1 MVNHIRVHRA
11 NAQPL
16 VEYPVLAGQA
26 TTPSPNTNANTAT
39 GTGTPDGPSGTAK
52 TSSGAAATPT
62 GNTSAAPNPSTST
75 ATGTTSS
82 TTDGGLLGGLLS
94 TQITL
99 GSSSSTTS
107 TAISTSPVTTPTS
120 GPAQITSVAA
130 QSGSPS
136 LVSTIFQT
144 LSPSSSS
151 SPAPPPSTSNPD
163 AGPIAG
169 GVIGGLFAVAA
180 LGMFI
185 SFLLR
190 RRRRKQI
197 DKEILGA
204 DIFGGS
210 GYRSSTILLDEAK
223 GGTDSDKFI
232 PRPPS
237 MIERRVGTPGN
248 SDPVKFAGAPYGAPA
263 TFGSGGYNDSNAY
276 GAPAPGYPPQP
287 MQRGYYPQGQQ
298 QPPHSSHNAHFQQV
312 GYNQAYAYNQPQGG
326 PQVPSRAHTPQVPG
340 HHHMAAQPPCPPPAH
355 ELPNPFG
362 ARSDAGHG
370 GHNGSVESAGAAAT
384 RERRQSGQSDYGHH
398 PSEELP
404 AYGFGFD
411 ETKYA
416 ELHRDSKPRP
426 DSVDFHGAAM

>member
-1 MVNHIRVHRA
+1 
-11 NAQPL
+11 
-16 VEYPVLAGQA
+16 
-26 TTPSPNTNANTAT
+26 
-39 GTGTPDGPSGTAK
+39 
-52 TSSGAAATPT
+52 
-62 GNTSAAPNPSTST
+62 
-75 ATGTTSS
+75 
-82 TTDGGLLGGLLS
+82 
-94 TQITL
+94 
-99 GSSSSTTS
+99 
-107 TAISTSPVTTPTS
+107 
-120 GPAQITSVAA
+120 
-130 QSGSPS
+130 
-136 LVSTIFQT
+136 
-144 LSPSSSS
+144 
-151 SPAPPPSTSNPD
+151 
-163 AGPIAG
+163 
-169 GVIGGLFAVAA
+169 
-180 LGMFI
+180 MFI

-210 GYRSSTILLDEAK
+210 GYRHSTILLEEAK
-223 GGTDSDKFI
+223 GGMDSDKFI

-237 MIERRVGTPGN
+237 MIERRVGTPAVHGN
-248 SDPVKFAGAPYGAPA
+248 SDPVKFAGAPA

-298 QPPHSSHNAHFQQV
+298 QPPYSSHNAHFQQA

-326 PQVPSRAHTPQVPG
+326 PQVPSRAHTPQLPG
-340 HHHMAAQPPCPPPAH
+340 HHHPHHMAGQPPCPPPAH
-355 ELPNPFG
+355 GLPNPFG

-370 GHNGSVESAGAAAT
+370 GHNGSVESASAAAT

-426 DSVDFHGAAM
+426 DSIDVHGAAM